1 MNAPAASAKEKDL
14 MTHLYE
20 DLIIDIPDYP
30 EPGVVFKDV
39 TPVFADARAFAGV
52 IDDLA
57 EHFIDYGVTKVLGAE
72 ARGFMVGSAV
82 AYRLGAGFVPARK
95 PGKLPRKVVSQSY
108 ALEYGTDSL
117 EIHADALEP
126 GDVVLIIDDLVAT
139 GGTAVAMAKLAESQ
153 GAKLAGMGFF
163 LELDFLNPREAIAKD
178 VDVEVFSL
186 VHVK

>member
-1 MNAPAASAKEKDL
+1 
-14 MTHLYE
+14 MTRLYE
-20 DLIIDIPDYP
+20 QLIIDIPDYP

-39 TPVFADARAFAGV
+39 TPVFGNARAFAEV
-52 IDDLA
+52 VDNLA
-57 EHFIDYGVTKVLGAE
+57 EHFIDYGITKVMGAE

-95 PGKLPRKVVSQSY
+95 PGKLPREVISQSY
-108 ALEYGTDSL
+108 ELEYGTDSL
-117 EIHADALEP
+117 EIHADALTP
-126 GDVVLIIDDLVAT
+126 DDVVLIIDDLVAT
-139 GGTAVAMAKLAESQ
+139 GGTAVAMAKLARSQ
-153 GAKLAGMGFF
+153 GVKVAGMGFF